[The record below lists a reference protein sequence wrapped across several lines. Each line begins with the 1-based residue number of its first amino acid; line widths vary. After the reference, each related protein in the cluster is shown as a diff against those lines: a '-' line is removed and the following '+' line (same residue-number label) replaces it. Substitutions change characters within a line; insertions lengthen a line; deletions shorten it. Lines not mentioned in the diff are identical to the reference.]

1 MVNSIISYG
10 CIFSDMIFTIGNNE
24 FIYLGFGSILDLKI
38 IQNFSSLILKKMQ
51 QKFLLFLAIFI
62 FTFSNTLA
70 SWDIY
75 NMYSLPNWS
84 INTSTWYTLA
94 FSHIDW
100 SFYVNDKFLDILLVK
115 FVLTLLW
122 LIFFTTLSLKMFNL
136 WKK

>member
-1 MVNSIISYG
+1 M
-10 CIFSDMIFTIGNNE
+10 
-24 FIYLGFGSILDLKI
+24 K
-38 IQNFSSLILKKMQ
+38 